1 MVTIA
6 LATAVGVVA
15 AQRVLELRLARRNES
30 WARERGA
37 VEHGAGHYPLFFVL
51 HAGWMIGLV
60 VEALVR
66 EEMSASWPWWVG
78 AFALAQGLRYWA
90 IASLGPRWNTRVLV
104 LPNAPLVREGPYR
117 WIRHPNYVAV
127 VIELAALPLA
137 FGAVWTASIVSLL
150 NLALLLGVRIPCEN
164 RALRGPD

>member
-1 MVTIA
+1 V
-6 LATAVGVVA
+6 VGVAVAIAVA
-15 AQRVLELRLARRNES
+15 AVAVQRVLELRLARRNEA
-30 WARERGA
+30 WAREHGA

-51 HAGWMIGLV
+51 HTGWIVGLV
-60 VEALVR
+60 VEAIVR
-66 EEMSASWPWWVG
+66 GEPSPWWPLWLG

-104 LPNAPLVREGPYR
+104 LPESPLVREGPYR

-137 FGAVWTASIVSLL
+137 FGAVWTAAIVGVL
-150 NLALLLGVRIPCEN
+150 NLALLLAIRIPCEN
-164 RALRGPD
+164 RALRR